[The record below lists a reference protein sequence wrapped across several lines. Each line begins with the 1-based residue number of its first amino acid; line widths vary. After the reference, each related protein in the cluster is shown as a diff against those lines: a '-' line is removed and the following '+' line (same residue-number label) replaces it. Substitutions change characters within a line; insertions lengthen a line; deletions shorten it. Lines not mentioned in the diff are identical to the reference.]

1 LGTWNKSSWN
11 VSLRVWLGRACRY
24 VGDSWVDE
32 EQISGIIFNY
42 MLGKQL
48 PQVDCKLSGP
58 TLVGS
63 P

>member
-1 LGTWNKSSWN
+1 MEQVFLECVIARLVGQ
-11 VSLRVWLGRACRY
+11 SLQVCWGQLGRRK
-24 VGDSWVDE
+24 
-32 EQISGIIFNY
+32 QISGIIFNY